1 MNNQQVD
8 FLKETP
14 TDHPVIDLIKNRW
27 SPRSFAET
35 PVSQTDLQSLFE
47 AGRWA
52 ASSNNFQPWN
62 IVWGI
67 KGSDTYERIMKH
79 LAEFNQSWT
88 KNAPVLMLG
97 VINTKTPDGK
107 DNYHA
112 LHDLGQFAAN
122 MALQAHSMGIAIHQ
136 MAGVDFEAAKK
147 EFEFPEDYHVATAIA
162 VGYYG
167 GEEDQLNDDLQKAE
181 KSPRKRKK
189 QDEFL
194 FNGNYTKR
202 AFV

>member
-1 MNNQQVD
+1 MNKENTP
-8 FLKETP
+8 LKKTP
-14 TDHPVIDLIKNRW
+14 NDHPIMDTIKDRW
-27 SPRSFAET
+27 SPRVFADM

-62 IVWGI
+62 IVWGV
-67 KGSDTYERIMKH
+67 KGSKSYERIMNH
-79 LAEFNQSWT
+79 LVEFNQSWAV
-88 KNAPVLMLG
+88 NAPVLMLG

-112 LHDLGQFAAN
+112 LHDLGQFTAN

-147 EFEFPEDYHVATAIA
+147 EFEFPEEYHVATAIA

-167 GEEDQLNDDLQKAE
+167 GDKNNLNEDLQGAE
-181 KSPRKRKK
+181 TSPRVRKK
-189 QDEFL
+189 QDEFI
-194 FNGNYTKR
+194 FNGNFVKR
-202 AFV
+202 ESL

>member
-1 MNNQQVD
+1 
-8 FLKETP
+8 
-14 TDHPVIDLIKNRW
+14 
-27 SPRSFAET
+27 
-35 PVSQTDLQSLFE
+35 
-47 AGRWA
+47 
-52 ASSNNFQPWN
+52 
-62 IVWGI
+62 
-67 KGSDTYERIMKH
+67 
-79 LAEFNQSWT
+79 
-88 KNAPVLMLG
+88 MLG

-147 EFEFPEDYHVATAIA
+147 EFEFPEDYHVATAVA

-167 GEEDQLNDDLQKAE
+167 GEEDQLNKDLQKAE

-194 FNGNYTKR
+194 FNSNYTKI

>member
-1 MNNQQVD
+1 MNNQQAD

-67 KGSDTYERIMKH
+67 KGSDTYERITKH
-79 LAEFNQSWT
+79 LAEFN
-88 KNAPVLMLG
+88 
-97 VINTKTPDGK
+97 
-107 DNYHA
+107 
-112 LHDLGQFAAN
+112 
-122 MALQAHSMGIAIHQ
+122 
-136 MAGVDFEAAKK
+136 
-147 EFEFPEDYHVATAIA
+147 
-162 VGYYG
+162 
-167 GEEDQLNDDLQKAE
+167 
-181 KSPRKRKK
+181 
-189 QDEFL
+189 
-194 FNGNYTKR
+194 
-202 AFV
+202 